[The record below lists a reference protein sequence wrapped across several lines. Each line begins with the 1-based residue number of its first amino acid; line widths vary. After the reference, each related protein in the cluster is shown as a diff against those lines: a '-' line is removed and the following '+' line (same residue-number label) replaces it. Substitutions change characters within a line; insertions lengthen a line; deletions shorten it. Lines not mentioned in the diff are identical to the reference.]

1 MILKVGLHQGDS
13 GEEFIGRHHTQQVFT
28 WNIEKPWKSR
38 PGADKNFPKPFIFKS
53 ISVFIIAIIA
63 MYEDLPEIA
72 GVAGAGIIALSKDV
86 ITSDGNNT

>member
-1 MILKVGLHQGDS
+1 MPKRWWEIIHLRPQDLTAIVILG
-13 GEEFIGRHHTQQVFT
+13 
-28 WNIEKPWKSR
+28 
-38 PGADKNFPKPFIFKS
+38 
-53 ISVFIIAIIA
+53 IIAIIA

>member
-1 MILKVGLHQGDS
+1 MPKRWWEIIHLRPQVLTAIIILG
-13 GEEFIGRHHTQQVFT
+13 
-28 WNIEKPWKSR
+28 
-38 PGADKNFPKPFIFKS
+38 
-53 ISVFIIAIIA
+53 IIAIIA